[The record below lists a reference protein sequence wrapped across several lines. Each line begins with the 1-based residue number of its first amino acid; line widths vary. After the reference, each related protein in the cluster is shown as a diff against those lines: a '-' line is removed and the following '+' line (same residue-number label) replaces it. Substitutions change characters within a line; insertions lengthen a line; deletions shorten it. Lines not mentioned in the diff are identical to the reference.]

1 MPSVPKTDP
10 RTPQPN
16 FVEENCMSVWKRTA
30 LACAVTAIFPGV
42 ALAQSNE
49 ELLKELKAL
58 QARVGELEKKIEAAD
73 ANGGSPQWGMTRDQ
87 VHELDRVAVQV
98 DGQSDAM
105 EAHGLK
111 DLKISGMMDPTY
123 VWTQSN
129 GGSFAFLN
137 GFSGKGGDLS
147 YPNDAFGYD
156 NSYFG
161 QAMIDFQKET
171 DGGTRW
177 RLTLAPQKNASSGY
191 NIGSIVHEA
200 SVSVALTDPK
210 TRLWAGQIPDW
221 SGYEYV
227 WSNQQPLISHNLLF
241 DFTIPSFYT
250 GAALDLTRGNW
261 ETKLL
266 VGNLNASRYSHVPGL
281 GDNSAPVFAY
291 RSDYSM
297 GEYSG
302 LGFAGI
308 NGKSFG
314 NRIDTF
320 ELDGYF
326 IRGDW
331 TLQGQ
336 FGIGRLKN
344 GAANGDAKWAGLSG
358 LVGYNFTPRFK
369 GTVRADYIKNDTNG
383 GGIFGSAPGT
393 DGNGNP
399 IADGHN
405 GFGPKMMYDSES
417 GVWVADPSGKGLNR
431 YALTTG
437 LSYLFGAST
446 TLKLEYRLDGAD
458 GPAFLFPD
466 GNYKKTNQMLSTSVV
481 VSF

>member
-1 MPSVPKTDP
+1 
-10 RTPQPN
+10 
-16 FVEENCMSVWKRTA
+16 MSVWKRTA
-30 LACAVTAIFPGV
+30 LACALTAIFPGV

-49 ELLKELKAL
+49 DLLKELKAL

-87 VHELDRVAVQV
+87 VHELNRVAVQS

-105 EAHGLK
+105 EAQGLK
-111 DLKISGMMDPTY
+111 DLKISGMLDPTY

-137 GFSGKGGDLS
+137 GFTGNGGDLS
-147 YPNDAFGYD
+147 YPNDSFGYD

-161 QAMIDFQKET
+161 QAMLDFQKQTE
-171 DGGTRW
+171 DGTRW

-200 SVSVALTDPK
+200 SVSVALTDEK

-241 DFTIPSFYT
+241 DFTLPSFYT

-266 VGNLNASRYSHVPGL
+266 VGNLNASRYDHA
-281 GDNSAPVFAY
+281 NSAPVFAY
-291 RSDYSM
+291 RADYSM

-302 LGFAGI
+302 IGFAGV

-344 GAANGDAKWAGLSG
+344 GAASGDAKWTGLSG

-369 GTVRADYIKNDTNG
+369 GTVRADYIKNDANG
-383 GGIFGSAPGT
+383 GGIFGSAPVMRPEHRRLYHRWPQRLRPEDDVRRRVLHVDRRPERQGSE
-393 DGNGNP
+393 P
-399 IADGHN
+399 LRADHRRELPLRHEHDAEAGI
-405 GFGPKMMYDSES
+405 P
-417 GVWVADPSGKGLNR
+417 ARRRRRPGLPVPGR
-431 YALTTG
+431 ELQEDEPDAVHLG
-437 LSYLFGAST
+437 GRKLLIGRRSRHPRPPHRAAAV
-446 TLKLEYRLDGAD
+446 TLEGRA
-458 GPAFLFPD
+458 
-466 GNYKKTNQMLSTSVV
+466 
-481 VSF
+481 